1 MESKIKFLLR
11 INEDLKLYIAR
22 QARLNDRSLN
32 QEINFRLKLSKT
44 LDEACSYM
52 RENGNA
58 IQTGS
63 TPYNDDSLMS
73 ILSRYNVL
81 TVTRKKTDTA

>member
-32 QEINFRLKLSKT
+32 QEINFRLKLSRT
-44 LDEACSYM
+44 LDEACSDM
-52 RENGNA
+52 RQNNSA
-58 IQTGS
+58 KQNGS
-63 TPYNDDSLMS
+63 TYNDDSFKS
-73 ILSRYNVL
+73 TLSKYNIF
-81 TVTRKKTDTA
+81 TMTKQKADTA

>member
-32 QEINFRLKLSKT
+32 QEINFRLKLSRT
-44 LDEACSYM
+44 LDEACSDM
-52 RENGNA
+52 QQNNNTK
-58 IQTGS
+58 QTGS
-63 TPYNDDSLMS
+63 APYNDDLLENTLSKYN
-73 ILSRYNVL
+73 IL
-81 TVTRKKTDTA
+81 TMTKQKADTA